1 MTLVLL
7 LLGCGAATSNTPP
20 AVVITSPESG
30 DAYRAGEPFTATG
43 KVDDNDGPNSLDVA
57 WTLDP
62 EPDVAGNPL
71 RGDKDV
77 SLFLASGIS
86 PEGTYD
92 LTLTAT
98 DVFGLTGSDTVQIDV
113 TENKP
118 PEVTIQ
124 QPAANDALDF
134 GDPVIIEVKVNARDD
149 SMSQVSLSW
158 GGVAEGAA
166 DAPTQPPDDGLVIF
180 YVEDVPKGS
189 QSLTVTATDSGGGED
204 TATVKFRVR

>member
-1 MTLVLL
+1 VSLVLL
-7 LLGCGAATSNTPP
+7 ALGCGAATSNTPP
-20 AVVITSPESG
+20 AVVISSPDDG
-30 DAYRAGEPFTATG
+30 DEFRAGEPFTATG

-57 WTLDP
+57 WSIDP
-62 EPDVAGNPL
+62 EPEVAGNPL
-71 RGDKDV
+71 RGEEDV

-86 PEGTYD
+86 PEGSYE
-92 LTLTAT
+92 LTLSAT
-98 DVFGLTGSDTVQIDV
+98 DVFGLTGSDTVEVEIA
-113 TENKP
+113 ENKP

-124 QPAANDALDF
+124 QPANNDALDY

-149 SMSQVSLSW
+149 AMSQVTLAW

-180 YVEDVPKGS
+180 YVEDVPKGA

-204 TATVKFRVR
+204 SATVKFRVR